1 MPMHFVDAHQLDA
14 TAIALIAIIIL
25 QTTKDRLDANQFPTA
40 LRTNPSIIRKD
51 MPPSTTRSF
60 RVDNDLSKILDEEAE
75 RMGVSV
81 NGLVNMILKRYAEFT
96 RFLSKI
102 DLVIINRELLNS
114 LLDCYTEED
123 IYGLGISL
131 GEVIP
136 RDTILFWK
144 KTLTQETVVDYIEKI
159 ICRYG
164 YLGTYDEVNQNDL
177 KIIVIRHR
185 LGRKGSQFFHGYL
198 KSALKSTLN
207 IEGSFE
213 LTDSSVKVQ
222 IRT

>member
-1 MPMHFVDAHQLDA
+1 MP
-14 TAIALIAIIIL
+14 
-25 QTTKDRLDANQFPTA
+25 
-40 LRTNPSIIRKD
+40 S
-51 MPPSTTRSF
+51 STTRSF

-114 LLDCYTEED
+114 LLDSYAEED

>member
-1 MPMHFVDAHQLDA
+1 MP
-14 TAIALIAIIIL
+14 
-25 QTTKDRLDANQFPTA
+25 
-40 LRTNPSIIRKD
+40 S
-51 MPPSTTRSF
+51 STTRSF

-114 LLDCYTEED
+114 LLDSYTEEE

-131 GEVIP
+131 GEIIP

-185 LGRKGSQFFHGYL
+185 LGRKGSQFFYGYL

>member
-1 MPMHFVDAHQLDA
+1 
-14 TAIALIAIIIL
+14 
-25 QTTKDRLDANQFPTA
+25 
-40 LRTNPSIIRKD
+40 

-131 GEVIP
+131 CGVIP

-159 ICRYG
+159 I
-164 YLGTYDEVNQNDL
+164 
-177 KIIVIRHR
+177 
-185 LGRKGSQFFHGYL
+185 
-198 KSALKSTLN
+198 
-207 IEGSFE
+207 
-213 LTDSSVKVQ
+213 
-222 IRT
+222 

>member
-1 MPMHFVDAHQLDA
+1 
-14 TAIALIAIIIL
+14 
-25 QTTKDRLDANQFPTA
+25 
-40 LRTNPSIIRKD
+40 

-114 LLDCYTEED
+114 LLDSYTEED

-164 YLGTYDEVNQNDL
+164 YLGTYDEVNQNEL

-198 KSALKSTLN
+198 KSVLKNTLN
-207 IEGSFE
+207 IEGLFE
-213 LTDSSVKVQ
+213 LTDSSVKIQ

>member
-1 MPMHFVDAHQLDA
+1 MP
-14 TAIALIAIIIL
+14 
-25 QTTKDRLDANQFPTA
+25 
-40 LRTNPSIIRKD
+40 S
-51 MPPSTTRSF
+51 STTRSF

-114 LLDCYTEED
+114 LLDSYTEEE

>member
-1 MPMHFVDAHQLDA
+1 
-14 TAIALIAIIIL
+14 
-25 QTTKDRLDANQFPTA
+25 
-40 LRTNPSIIRKD
+40 
-51 MPPSTTRSF
+51 
-60 RVDNDLSKILDEEAE
+60 
-75 RMGVSV
+75 MGVSV

-102 DLVIINRELLNS
+102 DLVIINRELLNT

-185 LGRKGSQFFHGYL
+185 LGKKGSQFFHGYL
-198 KSALKSTLN
+198 KSALKNTLN

-213 LTDSSVKVQ
+213 LTDSSVKIQ

>member
-1 MPMHFVDAHQLDA
+1 
-14 TAIALIAIIIL
+14 
-25 QTTKDRLDANQFPTA
+25 
-40 LRTNPSIIRKD
+40 

-114 LLDCYTEED
+114 LLDSYTEED

-222 IRT
+222 IMT

>member
-1 MPMHFVDAHQLDA
+1 
-14 TAIALIAIIIL
+14 
-25 QTTKDRLDANQFPTA
+25 
-40 LRTNPSIIRKD
+40 

-114 LLDCYTEED
+114 LLDSYTEED

>member
-1 MPMHFVDAHQLDA
+1 MP
-14 TAIALIAIIIL
+14 
-25 QTTKDRLDANQFPTA
+25 
-40 LRTNPSIIRKD
+40 S
-51 MPPSTTRSF
+51 STTRSF

-114 LLDCYTEED
+114 LLDSYTEED

-222 IRT
+222 IMT

>member
-1 MPMHFVDAHQLDA
+1 MP
-14 TAIALIAIIIL
+14 
-25 QTTKDRLDANQFPTA
+25 
-40 LRTNPSIIRKD
+40 S
-51 MPPSTTRSF
+51 STTRSF

-114 LLDCYTEED
+114 LLDSYTEED

-185 LGRKGSQFFHGYL
+185 LGRKGSQFFYGYL

-213 LTDSSVKVQ
+213 LTHSSVKVQ
-222 IRT
+222 IMT